1 MYVHDIMK
9 IEIMFKLSAI
19 LLFIVNFGNYKVSA
33 DTYMVCKSVENNDH
47 PADFASSGDAPASI
61 RLGNVGL
68 QGPRGLP
75 GPIGRTGQPGPM
87 GPPGPAGNSLNAFD
101 DIRSELDG
109 IKEIVVALEKGNAA
123 LKKCT
128 GSSTPFTYI
137 LSPMNVNWQQAQ
149 DYCISIGG
157 NLAVHGVRGEM
168 GKRQAIADEII
179 RSITDHR
186 DTTPELWIGLND
198 KDREGVWKWIDGE
211 PALPEEIH
219 WQRGEPNNY
228 NNPRRPMP
236 KDGEDCA
243 YIGKG
248 FWPEWVTN
256 DSSCFTHRGV
266 RGLCEIP
273 NQCHFNKSPTKI
285 SDNMPTT
292 TATTA
297 RQYVATESTAWYD
310 PR

>member
-1 MYVHDIMK
+1 MGTLVGCTMYVHDIMK

-211 PALPEEIH
+211 PALTMQQAERAFKGCCPPDPFSSKVFRFQQAVNIT
-219 WQRGEPNNY
+219 
-228 NNPRRPMP
+228 
-236 KDGEDCA
+236 DG
-243 YIGKG
+243 
-248 FWPEWVTN
+248 
-256 DSSCFTHRGV
+256 R
-266 RGLCEIP
+266 
-273 NQCHFNKSPTKI
+273 HFI
-285 SDNMPTT
+285 SLSTVI
-292 TATTA
+292 
-297 RQYVATESTAWYD
+297 RQS
-310 PR
+310 